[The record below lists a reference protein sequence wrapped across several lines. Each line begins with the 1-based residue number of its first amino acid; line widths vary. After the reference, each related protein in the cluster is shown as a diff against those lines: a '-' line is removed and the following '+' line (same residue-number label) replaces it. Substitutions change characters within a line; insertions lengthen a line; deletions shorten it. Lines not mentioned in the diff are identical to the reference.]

1 MLWSINNMYNFPN
14 TTKNKLFPS
23 TFIILFIDLHL
34 FVRFLYIIRY
44 PHSRQ
49 RMGSRGLISFSWW
62 HSEKI
67 LIWKQQNVRDMCD
80 QWMMVSWISI
90 QFGSQNLPP
99 QTYIMAVFNT
109 VSLELG
115 SDILNGKEPRAL
127 FYQKKK
133 QGLLSYG
140 DWFRLVV

>member
-1 MLWSINNMYNFPN
+1 MYNFPN
-14 TTKNKLFPS
+14 TTRSKVFPS

-115 SDILNGKEPRAL
+115 SDILNSKKPRAL
-127 FYQKKK
+127 FYQKKNRNFY
-133 QGLLSYG
+133 LTAI
-140 DWFRLVV
+140 DFVWWFNEN